1 MAPAKSLPQPEVPTT
16 LRTLCANLPGVSATG
31 ISPDL
36 AGASA
41 GGRRLIAV
49 VYADMVGYSRL
60 IGLDDVGT
68 LKRLRALRNTVI
80 DPTIHEHSGRV
91 VNTGGDSL
99 LIVFESVEGAVSCA
113 VKVQQ
118 QVPAYDGDQPPDRA
132 IRFRVG
138 INVGD
143 VIPDGTDVH
152 GDVVNVAAR
161 LQAECPPGGICVSRT
176 VRDHVH
182 GRLNLAFEPVGEL
195 TLKNIAHPVEAF
207 VLRLDSAAQESATD
221 AALAGPRARWRAAL
235 CAGLAGLL
243 LFGAGGA
250 VWWLYRGAGI
260 LPIVTQVSPTSSPAT
275 TQAYTPP
282 NIGLSKAPRLS
293 IVVLPFENLSR
304 DHTEDYMADGVT
316 EDVTTDL
323 SRVPGMF
330 VVARESAY
338 TYQGKPIDVRKV
350 GEELGVR
357 YVLEGSV
364 RKLGD
369 ALRVNAQLIAT
380 ETGAHLWADRFDQ
393 KLNDLSSG
401 LDEIVGRIVQ
411 TLGVA
416 LTDVESVRS
425 KRERPTNP
433 DAFDLILRAQSLGLH
448 PMGPEEHSERRAL
461 LEQALRLNP
470 NSIYAMTQLVNEL
483 VMRQNVGITG
493 QGENAR
499 AAQLIAAAAASN
511 PDDPF
516 VLDATAYLLF
526 SSGRYIEA
534 ISAYQHLL
542 DEYPNAHG
550 AYHLIGYC
558 LISSGRAEE
567 AIPMFEMAMRR
578 DPRSAL
584 NYDRYAGIGIALL
597 LLERDAE
604 SIVWQQRALAAVR
617 TGYTA
622 LRAQYNLRLT
632 AAYARLGNYDEAH
645 HALAEANRL
654 WPYATVRSHS
664 PSDPSNRVVA
674 GQIERFQAALRL
686 AGLRDHAAEDAD
698 FRVAAD
704 GDLRQDYAGLTPT
717 TVPGATTIQT
727 VELVQLL
734 SGRKPIVIDPL
745 LYSWGRSIPGAVGLK
760 NAGHGG
766 STSDEMQDRL
776 RGKMHE
782 LSKGKLN
789 TPIVATSW
797 NTERF
802 DGRNLALRL
811 VALGYTDVY
820 WYRGGRE
827 AWEVAGLPETEV
839 DVQDW

>member
-1 MAPAKSLPQPEVPTT
+1 VQPSGAIWAC
-16 LRTLCANLPGVSATG
+16 RSAGRRCAILPGVSATG
-31 ISPDL
+31 IGPDL
-36 AGASA
+36 ASTSV

-68 LKRLRALRNTVI
+68 LKRLRTLRSTLI
-80 DPTIHEHSGRV
+80 DQTIHEHSGRV

-99 LIVFESVEGAVSCA
+99 LIVFDSVEGAVRCA

-161 LQAECPPGGICVSRT
+161 LQAECPPGGICVART
-176 VRDHVH
+176 VRDHMH

-207 VLRLDSAAQESATD
+207 VLRLDSAAQEPATSAT
-221 AALAGPRARWRAAL
+221 LASPRARWRAAPF
-235 CAGLAGLL
+235 AGLAGLL
-243 LFGAGGA
+243 LIGAGGA
-250 VWWLYRGAGI
+250 ISWLYRGAGI
-260 LPIVTQVSPTSSPAT
+260 LPVTQVSPTSSPAT

-282 NIGLSKAPRLS
+282 SVGLSKAPRLS

-304 DHTEDYMADGVT
+304 DHTEDYLADGVT

-338 TYQGKPIDVRKV
+338 TYQGKAIDVRKV

-364 RKLGD
+364 RKLDD
-369 ALRVNAQLIAT
+369 ALRVNAQLITT
-380 ETGAHLWADRFDQ
+380 ETGAHVWADRFDQ
-393 KLNDLSSG
+393 KLKDLSSG
-401 LDEIVGRIVQ
+401 LDEIVDRIVQ

-425 KRERPTNP
+425 KQERPANP
-433 DAFDLILRAQSLGLH
+433 DAFDLMLRAQSLELH

-461 LEQALRLNP
+461 LEQALLLNP
-470 NSIYAMTQLVNEL
+470 NSIYAMTQLVYEL
-483 VMRQNVGITG
+483 VMRQNVGIAG
-493 QGENAR
+493 QGEHGR
-499 AAQLIAAAAASN
+499 AAKLIAAAAAIN
-511 PDDPF
+511 PDNPF

-526 SSGRYIEA
+526 SSGRYGEA

-542 DEYPNAHG
+542 NEYPNSHG

-578 DPRSAL
+578 DPRSAQ
-584 NYDRYAGIGIALL
+584 NYDRYAGVGIALL
-597 LLERDAE
+597 LLGRDEE
-604 SIVWQQRALAAVR
+604 SIVWQQRALAAVHAS
-617 TGYTA
+617 YA
-622 LRAQYNLRLT
+622 AQRAQYNLRL
-632 AAYARLGNYDEAH
+632 AAANARLGRYDEAH
-645 HALAEANRL
+645 RALAEANRL
-654 WPYATVRSHS
+654 WPYGTVRSHS
-664 PSDPSNRVVA
+664 PSDPSNRVLA

-698 FRVAAD
+698 FRVAVD

-717 TVPGATTIQT
+717 TMPGATTIQT
-727 VELVQLL
+727 VELERLL
-734 SGRKPIVIDPL
+734 SGQKPIVIDPL

-776 RGKMHE
+776 RGKMQE
-782 LSKGKLN
+782 LAKGNLT
-789 TPIVATSW
+789 TPIVAVGW
-797 NTERF
+797 NSERF

-827 AWEVAGLPETEV
+827 AWEVAGLPETAV